1 MRKMETK
8 FRRSK
13 NKNKKQNKSKQ
24 EINEKF
30 FFGTILDAKKRD
42 LELGWATWAKVTKF
56 TSIAMLIYR
65 LEVLR
70 SM

>member
-1 MRKMETK
+1 METK

-42 LELGWATWAKVTKF
+42 LELG
-56 TSIAMLIYR
+56 
-65 LEVLR
+65 
-70 SM
+70 